1 MARASGKSI
10 STVSVALSGR
20 AGVSDAT
27 RAVVLEAANRLGW
40 RPDRR
45 ASILR
50 RQDSHLV
57 GVMYEVEQTFQARLL
72 DALYVE
78 AGGAGLELVL
88 TGATAHHDERASVAE
103 LLRDRCQA
111 IMLTGSELT
120 DAEIGDVA
128 RHLPTLNLCRP
139 VRAAGVDSVVCDEDM
154 GLGRAVDHL
163 VRLGH
168 RDVAHVDGGGRNPL
182 SRRRADAYARAMR
195 ERGLGDMVRVFPG
208 GSALADGVAAAREI
222 AACPTPPTGIT
233 CYNDVCAAGLVR
245 ELRRC
250 GLGVPEDISVIG
262 FDDGPEAADPSTSL
276 TTICQ
281 DPLPLAHAAMTLVR
295 TRILDGGVVVWGVR
309 RRPSSCRRA
318 WWSALER
325 ASEERTPRRPV
336 RNVVVKRYVSVRT
349 SHFVCTNAIVGVSP
363 RRSGVLTTD

>member
-128 RHLPTLNLCRP
+128 RHLPTLSLCRP

-168 RDVAHVDGGGRNPL
+168 RDVAHVDGGGRNPFPGAGPTPTPAPCGNGAWGTWSGCSPVGPPWRTGSPPPARSPL
-182 SRRRADAYARAMR
+182 ARPHPPASPATTTCARRASS
-195 ERGLGDMVRVFPG
+195 
-208 GSALADGVAAAREI
+208 GSCVGADWG
-222 AACPTPPTGIT
+222 C
-233 CYNDVCAAGLVR
+233 
-245 ELRRC
+245 RRTS
-250 GLGVPEDISVIG
+250 PSSV
-262 FDDGPEAADPSTSL
+262 ST
-276 TTICQ
+276 T
-281 DPLPLAHAAMTLVR
+281 
-295 TRILDGGVVVWGVR
+295 VR
-309 RRPSSCRRA
+309 RR
-318 WWSALER
+318 
-325 ASEERTPRRPV
+325 RTRP
-336 RNVVVKRYVSVRT
+336 
-349 SHFVCTNAIVGVSP
+349 P
-363 RRSGVLTTD
+363 P